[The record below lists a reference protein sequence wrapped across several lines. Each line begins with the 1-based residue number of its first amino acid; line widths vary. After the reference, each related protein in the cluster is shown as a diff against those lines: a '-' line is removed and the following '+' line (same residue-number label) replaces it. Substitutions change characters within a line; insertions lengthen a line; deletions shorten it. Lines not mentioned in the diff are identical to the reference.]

1 MEFSLLGPLQVRRS
15 GLAVDVGGWRQRT
28 VLAALVSRANDV
40 ASLPYLI
47 ETVWDKPP
55 TAPESNIRTYICGL
69 RRRLCRSGDVG
80 RIVARDRG
88 YVLLTRPGE
97 VDMQVFV
104 ALAEQAEAAQ
114 QHGEVREAVDLF
126 GQALALWRGRALEGL
141 DPGARLRAEMTRLED
156 HRLYVAEQYAR
167 TAGKLRRYDDVVG
180 VLRELVAEYP
190 LREELWSELMFA
202 LSSSGRRADAL
213 DTYRDA
219 RARLIGE
226 LGLEPGR
233 RLRQL
238 HQWALTAGE
247 APSGHPNAVHR

>member
-69 RRRLCRSGDVG
+69 RRRLCGSSDAG

-88 YVLLTRPGE
+88 YVLLTRSGE
-97 VDMQVFV
+97 VDTQVFV
-104 ALAEQAEAAQ
+104 ALAEQAESARR
-114 QHGEVREAVDLF
+114 HGEIRTAVDLF
-126 GQALALWRGRALEGL
+126 GRALALWRGRPLEGL
-141 DPGARLRAEMTRLED
+141 DLGARLRAEMTRLED
-156 HRLYVAEQYAR
+156 HRLYIAEQYAR
-167 TAGKLRRYDDVVG
+167 TAGKLRRFEDVVS
-180 VLRELVAEYP
+180 VLRVLVAEYP
-190 LREELWSELMFA
+190 LREELWSELMLA
-202 LSSSGRRADAL
+202 LSSSGRRAEAL

-219 RARLIGE
+219 RAHLVGE
-226 LGLEPGR
+226 LGLEPGP
-233 RLRQL
+233 RLRRL
-238 HQWALTAGE
+238 HQWALTAGD
-247 APSGHPNAVHR
+247 APIGHPSAVHR